1 MKKIII
7 ALAALAVLASCQK
20 SIYQKTD
27 LVGKGVLS
35 FQTNATG
42 EISSFLEQSGPVTF
56 TIAAS
61 KKVTEDTKVN
71 FEVVRD
77 SSAALAAFNKANGTN
92 YWLMPEENYDF
103 EDEVATIKA
112 GSAVSEPVTLNVDIE
127 GFKNGVIYCLP
138 LKLTGSSAG
147 MGPIPGIEYAFVT
160 IRGYVYASAA
170 SLPGGSYFE
179 MPSTENDPNLALEV
193 CTMEIR
199 VKVNGWAGSNPFIS
213 SLIGVE
219 ENFLMRFG
227 DISCD
232 PNQLQLAGQGVSI
245 TSKAHFDT
253 GKWYHVAVVANGIKQ
268 TCKLYING
276 ELDSDNPMGSKGINL
291 GKIYNSK
298 FAIGMSEKGRY
309 LNGYVSEARVWG
321 RELSAIELVNGQC
334 SIADPVGEAR
344 DNKLLGYWK
353 LDDVNKGKDL
363 TGNGYEG
370 IPHGSISYTPANI
383 RCPE

>member
-7 ALAALAVLASCQK
+7 ALAALALMASCQK
-20 SIYQKTD
+20 SIYQRMD
-27 LVGKGVLS
+27 LVGQGVLN

-42 EISSFLEQSGPVTF
+42 EISQFLEESGPVTF

-61 KKVTEDTKVN
+61 KKMTADTKVN

-77 SSAALAAFNKANGTN
+77 SSEALAAFNKANGTN
-92 YWLMPEENYDF
+92 YWMLPEDNYEF
-103 EDEVATIKA
+103 EDEVAVIKA
-112 GSAVSEPVTLNVDIE
+112 GSAVSEPVTVNIDIE

-138 LKLTGSSAG
+138 LKLKGSDNG
-147 MGPIPGIEYAFVT
+147 MGAVPGIEYAFIT

-170 SLPGGSYFE
+170 SLPGGAYFS
-179 MPSTENDPNLALEV
+179 MPTTVNDPNLSLEV

-199 VKVNGWAGSNPFIS
+199 VKVNSWAGSNPFIS

-253 GKWYHVAVVANGIKQ
+253 GKWYHVAVVANGVKQ
-268 TCKLYING
+268 YCRLYING

-291 GKIYNSK
+291 GKVYNSI

-309 LNGYVSEARVWG
+309 LNGFVSEARVWG
-321 RELSAIELVNGQC
+321 RELSATELINGQC

-353 LDDVNKGKDL
+353 LDAENKGKDL
-363 TGNGYEG
+363 TGNGYDG
-370 IPHGSISYTPANI
+370 NASGSVSYTAANI

>member
-1 MKKIII
+1 MKKTLLV
-7 ALAALAVLASCQK
+7 LAAFAALVSCQR
-20 SIYQKTD
+20 SIIDTAGLYD
-27 LVGKGVLS
+27 KGVVS
-35 FQTNATG
+35 FQTGATG
-42 EISSFLEQSGPVTF
+42 EISAFLEESAPVSF
-56 TIAAS
+56 TIASS
-61 KKVTEDTKVN
+61 KKVNKDVN
-71 FEVVRD
+71 VSFEVVRD
-77 SSAALAAFNKANGTN
+77 SLEALAAFNQAGGTN
-92 YWLMPEENYDF
+92 YWMMPEENYEF
-103 EDEVATIKA
+103 EDDYAVIHA
-112 GSAVSEPVTLNVDIE
+112 GSAVSDPVSVNIDIE

-138 LKLTGSSAG
+138 VKITGTDSE
-147 MGPIPGIEYAFVT
+147 MGTIPGVEYAFIT

-170 SLPGGSYFE
+170 SLPGGSYFS
-179 MPSTENDPNLALEV
+179 MPTTVNDPNLALEV

-199 VKVNGWAGSNPFIS
+199 VKVNDWAHYNPFIS

-268 TCKLYING
+268 YCRLYING
-276 ELDSDNPMGSKGINL
+276 ELDSDQPMGSKGINL
-291 GKIYNSK
+291 GQVYNSI

-321 RELSAIELVNGQC
+321 RELSATELVNGQC

-353 LDDVNKGKDL
+353 LDEENKGKDL
-363 TGNGYEG
+363 TGNGYDG
-370 IPHGSISYTPANI
+370 VPSGSITYTPANI

>member
-7 ALAALAVLASCQK
+7 ALAALALMASCQK
-20 SIYQKTD
+20 SIYQRMD
-27 LVGKGVLS
+27 LVGKGVLN
-35 FQTNATG
+35 FQTNDSG
-42 EISSFLEQSGPVTF
+42 EISQFLEESGPVTF

-61 KKVTEDTKVN
+61 KKMTEDAKVN

-77 SSAALAAFNKANGTN
+77 SSAALAAFNRANGTN
-92 YWLMPEENYDF
+92 YWMLPEENYDF
-103 EDEVATIKA
+103 EEEFATIKA
-112 GSAVSEPVTLNVDIE
+112 GSAVSEPVTVNIDIN

-138 LKLTGSSAG
+138 LKLTGSDKG
-147 MGPIPGIEYAFVT
+147 MNAVPGIEYAYIT

-170 SLPGGSYFE
+170 SLPGSSYFS
-179 MPSTENDPNLALEV
+179 MPKTVNDPNLSLDV

-199 VKVNGWAGSNPFIS
+199 VKVNDWCYSNPYIS

-232 PNQLQLAGQGVSI
+232 KDQLQLSGQGVSI
-245 TSKAHFDT
+245 TSKAHFERN
-253 GKWYHVAVVANGIKQ
+253 KWYHVAVVANGFKQ
-268 TCKLYING
+268 TCKLYVNG
-276 ELDSDNPMGSKGINL
+276 ELDSEQAMGGKGINL
-291 GKIYNSK
+291 GKVYNSI
-298 FAIGMSEKGRY
+298 FSIGMSEKGRY
-309 LNGYVSEARVWG
+309 FNGYVSEARIWG
-321 RELSAIELVNGQC
+321 RELSAVELINGQC

-353 LDDVNKGKDL
+353 LDAENKGKDL
-363 TGNGYEG
+363 TGNGYDG
-370 IPHGSISYTPANI
+370 NSYGSISYTAANI